1 MRVGEH
7 PAWSGLYHQVHG
19 PQHRHLQGIT
29 ASAVGT
35 GCWEP
40 RGAAPQHR
48 LLWETTVP
56 SLATVP
62 SAATVPSLAKKQQNL
77 IYFVTS
83 EREIPAPFLT
93 EALC

>member
-48 LLWETTVP
+48 LLWETTVRVQ
-56 SLATVP
+56 SS
-62 SAATVPSLAKKQQNL
+62 SAATVPSPAKKQQNL

-83 EREIPAPFLT
+83 ECEIPAPFLT